1 MAVIINEFEVIPD
14 TGDTPEETTSE
25 VSTPPELG
33 PQLTPMDIY
42 DVLKYQA
49 DRILRT
55 WAH

>member
-14 TGDTPEETTSE
+14 TGDAPENTASE
-25 VSTPPELG
+25 ASTPPEPG
-33 PQLTPMDIY
+33 ARLTPMDIY